1 MLSVLIC
8 SLENRKAF
16 LSDII
21 AQLKEQ
27 IGETSYSLTQGN
39 PRVER
44 YTSNDVEVIVMTDN
58 KKISVGE
65 KRNRLMSLAKGD
77 YFCFIDDDD
86 KISPEYI
93 SAIKRGMRKSPDV
106 ITFYGF
112 RYQDGRADRRVNYDL
127 DFTHDR
133 NLSSHYERIPNH
145 LCVWE
150 KGLEVPFKDIS
161 YGEDAEWAERMRPL
175 AKTQYKISKIL
186 YFYYF
191 NQKTTE
197 TQK

>member
-8 SLENRKAF
+8 SLENRKHF
-16 LSDII
+16 LQDII

-27 IGETSYSLTQGN
+27 VGETSYIKTGQ
-39 PRVER
+39 VER
-44 YTSNDVEVIVMTDN
+44 YLSGDVEIIVYTDN
-58 KKISVGE
+58 KKISVGD
-65 KRNRLMSLAKGD
+65 KRNRLIQLAKGD

-93 SAIKRGMRKSPDV
+93 SAIKRGLRKNPDV

-112 RYQDGRADRRVNYDL
+112 RYENGKPDRRVNYDL
-127 DFTHDR
+127 EFDKDR
-133 NLSSHYERIPNH
+133 NLSSHYERRPNH
-145 LCVWE
+145 LCVWKKSLAVE
-150 KGLEVPFKDIS
+150 FKDIS
-161 YGEDAEWAERMRPL
+161 YGEDADWAERMK
-175 AKTQYKISKIL
+175 AETQYKINKIL